1 MQGKIVMITGATNG
15 IGRIAA
21 IELAR
26 QGAHVVVHGRARERV
41 EAVVAE
47 ITQAGGQARGLLA
60 DLSRM
65 SDIHALAADF
75 TRQYDR
81 LDVLIN
87 NAGAVFTDR
96 QLSADGYEMT
106 FAVNHISYF
115 LLTHLLLDVIKAS
128 APARII
134 NVSSDAHKAVRSLD
148 FDQLGQGGAGFGAY
162 SQSKMMNV
170 LFTFELARR
179 LEGTGVTVNALH
191 PGFVATGFGK
201 NNAGLVGS
209 AMRFIV
215 GTLMKPM
222 ARTPEQGAQTTIY
235 LASSPQVEGVTGQY
249 FVDSRPAQP
258 QPYAHDREA
267 QRRLWERSEQITGI
281 AVTA

>member
-21 IELAR
+21 LELAR
-26 QGAHVVVHGRARERV
+26 KGAHVVVHGRARERV

-47 ITQAGGQARGLLA
+47 ISAAGGQARGLLA

-65 SDIHALAADF
+65 SDIHALADDF
-75 TRQYDR
+75 KRQYDR

-96 QLSADGYEMT
+96 QLSADGCEMT

-134 NVSSDAHKAVRSLD
+134 NVSSDAHKAVKALD
-148 FDQLGQGGAGFGAY
+148 FDHLGQGGAGFGAY
-162 SQSKMMNV
+162 SQSKMMNL

-179 LEGTGVTVNALH
+179 LEGSGVTVNALH

-201 NNAGLVGS
+201 NNSGTVG
-209 AMRFIV
+209 AIMRFVV

-222 ARTPEQGAQTTIY
+222 ARTPEQGAQTTVY